1 MYFTEAEDI
10 LINRPITD
18 ELLQTTASI
27 CLALSRPETN
37 LVICGKIG
45 SGRKAAI
52 HIACSILH
60 IKIMFIQPGRLYSLT
75 DFYNDLKMAMQSA
88 AMEDQTVVLLI
99 DHAWINYLHD
109 LMKPIEAVLE
119 GSEISDLF
127 GEDLEVIANPLRGSA
142 QLEGYQE
149 SLASYFLKRVKTNLH
164 IVINL
169 ESTSTD
175 LNDLFSKYPALY
187 RNTELIWLQNDSDS
201 TLNQIPKMIIEKLAS
216 SAPVSTNFTKVL
228 EFSGVWSKSPQ
239 RFVQL
244 INTYLH
250 IYTNFSTKIKS
261 QFDKLQ
267 AGVEKL
273 SSAHSVVDSLKNVAK
288 EQEIALGE
296 KRKLASQALEMIS
309 ATMRNATDQRTDLLE
324 LKQKTQQSSEKL
336 LERKKAIELELKEVE
351 PLLQEASNAVG
362 QIKTEALSEI
372 RSLRAPP
379 DAIRDILEGVL
390 RLMGIRDTSWNSM
403 KSFLAKR
410 GVKEDIR
417 SLDPSRISPENCKS
431 VEKLLVSKADSFN
444 VKNAKR
450 ASVAAAPL
458 AAWVTAN
465 VQYSKVCQSIK
476 PLEREQNELQKN
488 LSEAENEM
496 KSLIS
501 GLDDVDSRVKE
512 LSDQLNVY
520 TQEAA
525 VLEIKL
531 EDAR

>member
-175 LNDLFSKYPALY
+175 LNA
-187 RNTELIWLQNDSDS
+187 
-201 TLNQIPKMIIEKLAS
+201 KLWS
-216 SAPVSTNFTKVL
+216 S
-228 EFSGVWSKSPQ
+228 WQ
-239 RFVQL
+239 
-244 INTYLH
+244 
-250 IYTNFSTKIKS
+250 
-261 QFDKLQ
+261 
-267 AGVEKL
+267 
-273 SSAHSVVDSLKNVAK
+273 
-288 EQEIALGE
+288 
-296 KRKLASQALEMIS
+296 
-309 ATMRNATDQRTDLLE
+309 
-324 LKQKTQQSSEKL
+324 
-336 LERKKAIELELKEVE
+336 
-351 PLLQEASNAVG
+351 
-362 QIKTEALSEI
+362 
-372 RSLRAPP
+372 
-379 DAIRDILEGVL
+379 
-390 RLMGIRDTSWNSM
+390 
-403 KSFLAKR
+403 
-410 GVKEDIR
+410 
-417 SLDPSRISPENCKS
+417 
-431 VEKLLVSKADSFN
+431 
-444 VKNAKR
+444 
-450 ASVAAAPL
+450 
-458 AAWVTAN
+458 
-465 VQYSKVCQSIK
+465 
-476 PLEREQNELQKN
+476 
-488 LSEAENEM
+488 
-496 KSLIS
+496 
-501 GLDDVDSRVKE
+501 
-512 LSDQLNVY
+512 
-520 TQEAA
+520 
-525 VLEIKL
+525 
-531 EDAR
+531 